1 MITDNSNYD
10 INYLKHK
17 KDDISSNPLSDRF
30 KLNQSISSYLEKSSL
45 IFKMT
50 YITKKE
56 NPIKLFN
63 NKFLNK
69 YKRRC
74 KMIINNKL
82 CDLTDNYKISK
93 GYKKIIKMKLLI
105 FKGKEINLSKMF
117 YECKSLKK
125 FSVLS
130 KDEFK
135 NKKIS
140 KEEPINSKLDNV
152 NTSEYDSLDE
162 QLSNKLSFL
171 NKTIN
176 KSKQTDK
183 NKKIF
188 IFSSDINK
196 PHFTF
201 ILSSNKNIAGDNKSQ
216 MN

>member
-1 MITDNSNYD
+1 
-10 INYLKHK
+10 
-17 KDDISSNPLSDRF
+17 
-30 KLNQSISSYLEKSSL
+30 
-45 IFKMT
+45 
-50 YITKKE
+50 
-56 NPIKLFN
+56 
-63 NKFLNK
+63 
-69 YKRRC
+69 
-74 KMIINNKL
+74 
-82 CDLTDNYKISK
+82 
-93 GYKKIIKMKLLI
+93 
-105 FKGKEINLSKMF
+105 MF

-130 KDEFK
+130 KDELK

-162 QLSNKLSFL
+162 QLSNKLSSL

-183 NKKIF
+183 NNKIF

-201 ILSSNKNIAGDNKSQ
+201 ILSSNKNIAGDKKSQ
-216 MN
+216 MNQIIFQSKNFLYNSSFDFNLFQNNSQEYTQQKLNVYFQQQK